1 MCPHMLSQA
10 KGNLKGFRKKIL
22 EGESSIRSL
31 AHFPVV
37 IVLGFSGPLWP
48 IRTKEDVRE
57 EARYW
62 VSYSLAPESIPG
74 VCGCVTLDRSLNL
87 PASLYAAV
95 K

>member
-1 MCPHMLSQA
+1 MCPHMLPQA

-22 EGESSIRSL
+22 EGESSIGSL

-48 IRTKEDVRE
+48 IRTREDVRE

-62 VSYSLAPESIPG
+62 VSDSPAPESIPG

>member
-1 MCPHMLSQA
+1 MCPHMLPQA
-10 KGNLKGFRKKIL
+10 NGNLKGFRKKIL
-22 EGESSIRSL
+22 EGESSIGSL

-37 IVLGFSGPLWP
+37 ILLGFSGPPWP
-48 IRTKEDVRE
+48 IRTREDVRE

-62 VSYSLAPESIPG
+62 VSDYPDPESIPG
-74 VCGCVTLDRSLNL
+74 FCGCVTLDRSLNL